1 MEKLR
6 FESAHAIDQP
16 LTELCDV
23 VIALW
28 IAISV
33 IQDRF
38 PPRHAGKLQ

>member
-1 MEKLR
+1 MENSGLNQLMQL
-6 FESAHAIDQP
+6 INT
-16 LTELCDV
+16 LTEICGV
-23 VIALW
+23 AVALW